1 LAAVP
6 NTPRAIE
13 ISVFVVRAFVR
24 LREILSTHKALANR
38 LAELKSQMETQD
50 EAIRSL
56 ENISWVRF
64 GAGKC
69 IRDWVTRMTDQ
80 QEDLMKALGAEQY
93 LHSAQK
99 A

>member
-1 LAAVP
+1 MSL
-6 NTPRAIE
+6 
-13 ISVFVVRAFVR
+13 
-24 LREILSTHKALANR
+24 
-38 LAELKSQMETQD
+38 D